1 MSTSNAS
8 RSGVKRPA
16 ESLDEAGVSSQQ
28 SQLLAPSRPIP
39 SRIRDKL
46 LMQQLSRRKFVRE
59 RPKNFVFLLSDHSD
73 SDVGLDSDT
82 ETSDKHISIPTQP
95 AAPPPPKSSKQAP
108 TPPAADALFSKKYRG
123 IYAAITS
130 AATAA
135 RDNATPPVGL
145 AAIDVNSIQDQ
156 SCAATSA
163 DPSPKPPLVSGEAVQ
178 DEKRL
183 NIALESTRKAHKMLQ
198 AYIEQSSSV
207 SKSIAMNE
215 RKEAEARETLARLRN
230 ELTSIDDQIAALQKR
245 KAAIASQAADCET
258 ELAKVAAIVSARQTS
273 LQRLKTQEA
282 ATIQDMIGTTKRID
296 ELSARLHRP
305 VPADIA
311 AAAQLAQ
318 PLAKIPIKSPLR
330 PARGAAA
337 IKPAHLPIS
346 SQRPG
351 AEQGSTS
358 QPTSTASA
366 KPAEA
371 AATLESAA
379 AMSLSKPSGSSSS
392 NSDFIA
398 LEADSDDDNVD
409 NAANFTLD
417 LDGDPLATRR
427 TLSTNDPM
435 HLDNEQGAVAV
446 PAFKP
451 YESALGHFRTF
462 HLVDREANFSQFT
475 SLTWS
480 AKLNPAAVMCPF
492 ETSGGK
498 CADSTCKN
506 QHFRDLSMTD
516 GELFEDLME
525 TSARLLSTADVHAL
539 RDELHAKK
547 RSGASLS
554 ELNQAVLAA
563 IRRPDAAA
571 IDKNLFLSTRID
583 GSRAAPAGEADARN
597 KPAVRKGIARA
608 VLDASAAI
616 APALPVMCRGL
627 AALVSSESAGES
639 RYYQISIAAADF
651 EKLLAKDPHDV
662 GSWISYAASQIKAPV
677 SVDSL
682 EKHSPN
688 FNQALEI
695 LSRALV
701 SNRSSEHV
709 WLMYLELYQRRGKAS
724 DVRELFEQAIGFL
737 PDCPVLWWMWASF
750 ERAEPAGSVCRVLCK
765 MLVHF
770 SNPALCIGDP
780 RRRSL
785 SLLSCVV
792 QLAKQHVDALEPHK
806 AAATLSRFLA
816 RDAEQLAE
824 WAREVG
830 VDAPPEH
837 PLGLLNPVQ
846 RAVMLLL
853 AVHVHAFGFLPEN
866 GFCEYP
872 NHQLVKQQLFTVNWL
887 HPLCAPSDEAIADID
902 ALFAMWHA
910 SLCELRGDAMIDDA
924 IADLDGKLDGTAA
937 AFALAN
943 QACRTAFKDS
953 QPDRIVQI
961 LSNCATLSLYRHA
974 LDLDITTLPDGRLLE
989 LRPHVSR
996 AALHSSVFLWLNY
1009 MLLVAACS
1017 AGQTPVSSTMFD
1029 KALERIKG
1037 HEGRAVLW
1045 LEWEAQDLVALVF
1058 AEQIDVFPSAS
1069 AMQLES
1075 PPKTDSDH
1083 QRAEWIASQAAQH
1096 APSSSALVKAA
1107 SRQGS
1112 LAALGPAANELSRS
1126 LQAVMDSQTNATESA
1141 HARRRSLTADPNGPR
1156 DPARRGFVGA
1166 LGAADRDGPESV
1178 AQLRV
1183 GGRVGVERLGK
1194 RSVTHI
1200 SDRVARL
1207 ETEFG
1212 SWRQKIDAQMLEHE
1226 HFMGMLPIL
1235 MQQPG
1240 VIERFDALERSVRA
1254 MLRRIDGVESDTND
1268 DDDDLGSPTRDS
1280 VDTDLS
1286 KTSRV
1291 TRQPR
1296 ISVSAAQ
1303 GDVISD
1309 EMSEQDFCRRMEMLE
1324 KLVSDINR
1332 RAKNILEAHNRGLA
1346 DHATPAGVKHSS
1358 SFGQTPQAMAHN
1370 AKALDELI
1378 EDIRERSQTLASR
1391 SDKSCATAQHSGGLE
1406 KQLSAIQ
1413 AQMAALSRRL
1423 DSLDD
1428 GRSHLRAPSALSAS
1442 AAFGSSFGLQASG
1455 TSTPATQKKGSPAPD
1470 IGAAAA
1476 QSLANHRRRSTI
1488 ASSEFQPT
1496 SDSKHGEPSQFE
1508 TQWPVPTAHPSAAA
1522 VATREDLRKL
1532 HKRLAEKVDTAVLE
1546 ELVRHIAT
1554 RDELKSAVDKRAHL
1568 AWVEKLIERRTKS
1581 MRKEISGLTA
1591 KQESRDSE
1599 PQHDFDQRARGVVD
1613 AEIQKHVEAVSHEMD
1628 LKLAALRREFH
1639 LEASLAQGREGAAK
1653 HARHRSEGGQ
1663 DSVAALESRLKSEF
1677 KAWIRKHVASQMDE
1691 SWLAADERHKALYE
1705 QIEQTVQERVS
1716 TLWREHTQMLD
1727 DHREEF
1733 ETVQTVARR
1742 LTREFDEKLYLLC
1755 SDLSACKTLF
1765 AKQVSQPFYRC
1776 GQWLWRSGTLK
1787 MGSGVPWNMQSVN
1800 TDPDNFKWDQD
1811 HINLRVSEAG
1821 LYEIT
1826 LAIFTKSK
1834 PSIQLVVNGESVLS
1848 AINSPS
1854 YIVHHS
1860 SGFVVDGD
1868 GRVEPGTVT
1877 GISLVDFLA
1886 LPSKTTLSI
1895 HYHGVRKQASL
1906 GHGFVGLRRL

>member
-1 MSTSNAS
+1 MPLMGSLPPIDFPSVFLPSAAAPLVRDHEPMDRAKVVEELRSRQEFHLLAHFLALPDDVQVRALLASENSAEKKWPALCEQIERLPSLGVPPSRWQELGINHVIVRVCSEDVGQVPDGQARSINRLCAVYRRSLNNALKQQRQRHRKLGILLAEQSRSRSGQSSKQMDRPTGSKRGVVSRPQSPVSAASTASGTPPALLRERTISGMAAAQARIAFLEEQLADLQSVDLPPSFSKRQKVVNKLAGLTNTFESAAPDLESRAPSPPTRSASRSAASTPATASPVLATLSIRPAAAAPAAPVIPALLATLTDLPASTASPAVLAPSAPEASATEAPTPASDQPPSMSTSNAS

-156 SCAATSA
+156 SWCSDRAIARAYMCIEMRMQVKRKRAAALAAAAPSPSTAAQVVPAVSLTPSRSAAAASATPTRDAQSLAAKPADSTSKPVQSSNAASFELVVAVQSSSSVPSVADTEPCNPSAAPSTIDDAPMDISTPPHKDDAASGSAATSA

-409 NAANFTLD
+409 NAAKSREQDMRQHAPPVVSQPSVPDQAHMAAVGARPLPIGTIRPLVSLDNACPRELTDLALVSLLRGLDRSFTLD

-910 SLCELRGDAMIDDA
+910 SLCELRGDAMVIDTASGTFEDQKQAASWASSAVLRNQIAFERHIRGLDSDSIASLLQSLGPSGILSISDRLALGLVSQIDDA

-961 LSNCATLSLYRHA
+961 LSNCVRACFNGLPPLSAVDAWRHTQATLSLYRHA

-1045 LEWEAQDLVALVF
+1045 LEHLKFCLPDRALDEMTPPAPDARASRDDAKRALTVLSAALADLNVSAPHPLSLRPAGDSDFMRLVPLRDRSWTAMLADHCLLNLSMQEAQDLVALVF

-1096 APSSSALVKAA
+1096 APSSSALVKY
-1107 SRQGS
+1107 
-1112 LAALGPAANELSRS
+1112 
-1126 LQAVMDSQTNATESA
+1126 
-1141 HARRRSLTADPNGPR
+1141 
-1156 DPARRGFVGA
+1156 
-1166 LGAADRDGPESV
+1166 V
-1178 AQLRV
+1178 A
-1183 GGRVGVERLGK
+1183 G
-1194 RSVTHI
+1194 
-1200 SDRVARL
+1200 
-1207 ETEFG
+1207 
-1212 SWRQKIDAQMLEHE
+1212 
-1226 HFMGMLPIL
+1226 
-1235 MQQPG
+1235 
-1240 VIERFDALERSVRA
+1240 
-1254 MLRRIDGVESDTND
+1254 
-1268 DDDDLGSPTRDS
+1268 
-1280 VDTDLS
+1280 
-1286 KTSRV
+1286 
-1291 TRQPR
+1291 
-1296 ISVSAAQ
+1296 
-1303 GDVISD
+1303 
-1309 EMSEQDFCRRMEMLE
+1309 
-1324 KLVSDINR
+1324 
-1332 RAKNILEAHNRGLA
+1332 
-1346 DHATPAGVKHSS
+1346 
-1358 SFGQTPQAMAHN
+1358 
-1370 AKALDELI
+1370 
-1378 EDIRERSQTLASR
+1378 
-1391 SDKSCATAQHSGGLE
+1391 
-1406 KQLSAIQ
+1406 
-1413 AQMAALSRRL
+1413 
-1423 DSLDD
+1423 
-1428 GRSHLRAPSALSAS
+1428 
-1442 AAFGSSFGLQASG
+1442 
-1455 TSTPATQKKGSPAPD
+1455 
-1470 IGAAAA
+1470 
-1476 QSLANHRRRSTI
+1476 
-1488 ASSEFQPT
+1488 
-1496 SDSKHGEPSQFE
+1496 
-1508 TQWPVPTAHPSAAA
+1508 
-1522 VATREDLRKL
+1522 
-1532 HKRLAEKVDTAVLE
+1532 
-1546 ELVRHIAT
+1546 
-1554 RDELKSAVDKRAHL
+1554 
-1568 AWVEKLIERRTKS
+1568 
-1581 MRKEISGLTA
+1581 
-1591 KQESRDSE
+1591 
-1599 PQHDFDQRARGVVD
+1599 
-1613 AEIQKHVEAVSHEMD
+1613 
-1628 LKLAALRREFH
+1628 
-1639 LEASLAQGREGAAK
+1639 
-1653 HARHRSEGGQ
+1653 
-1663 DSVAALESRLKSEF
+1663 
-1677 KAWIRKHVASQMDE
+1677 
-1691 SWLAADERHKALYE
+1691 
-1705 QIEQTVQERVS
+1705 
-1716 TLWREHTQMLD
+1716 
-1727 DHREEF
+1727 
-1733 ETVQTVARR
+1733 
-1742 LTREFDEKLYLLC
+1742 
-1755 SDLSACKTLF
+1755 
-1765 AKQVSQPFYRC
+1765 
-1776 GQWLWRSGTLK
+1776 
-1787 MGSGVPWNMQSVN
+1787 
-1800 TDPDNFKWDQD
+1800 
-1811 HINLRVSEAG
+1811 
-1821 LYEIT
+1821 
-1826 LAIFTKSK
+1826 
-1834 PSIQLVVNGESVLS
+1834 
-1848 AINSPS
+1848 
-1854 YIVHHS
+1854 
-1860 SGFVVDGD
+1860 
-1868 GRVEPGTVT
+1868 
-1877 GISLVDFLA
+1877 
-1886 LPSKTTLSI
+1886 
-1895 HYHGVRKQASL
+1895 
-1906 GHGFVGLRRL
+1906 